1 MKKIGIDL
9 DGVVF
14 DSETMFMTEAE
25 LYDVRVLHRNS
36 LVAPEEPRVQKKY
49 AWTKEETDEYICR
62 YSVSDAFG
70 VIPGAKEVISLLRE
84 SGCKIYFIS
93 ARGQFDEREKVIA
106 LRKLDEAGIR
116 GDAFIWG
123 KLDKLDVCLNNGID
137 AMIDDRYDVCDSLC
151 RHGILC
157 LYYQSLGRKQ
167 MKSGEHLVQVHHWGE
182 IYRELYNRG
191 WLREKTDE
199 KI

>member
-1 MKKIGIDL
+1 MKKIGVDL

-25 LYDVRVLHRNS
+25 LYDIRVLHRNS
-36 LVAPEEPRVQKKY
+36 LIAPEEPRVQKKY
-49 AWTKEETDEYICR
+49 SWTKEETDEYIR
-62 YSVSDAFG
+62 RFSVSDAFG
-70 VIPGAKEVISLLRE
+70 VIPGAKEVLTLLQE
-84 SGCKIYFIS
+84 SGCKIFFIS
-93 ARGQFDEREKVIA
+93 ARGQFDEREKEIA

-123 KLDKLDVCLNNGID
+123 KLDKLDVCLKNGID
-137 AMIDDRYDVCDSLC
+137 AMIDDRYDVCESLSA
-151 RHGILC
+151 HGILC

-167 MKSGEHLVQVHHWGE
+167 MRSGENLIQVFHWGE
-182 IYRELYNRG
+182 IYRNLYERG
-191 WLREKTDE
+191 WLGRTDDE